1 VSPVGANLVGG
12 SSNLPT
18 PTMLC
23 SQLAAALRLTSF
35 ESALSVRLAS
45 AKLFKN
51 STTADKLKTARK

>member
-1 VSPVGANLVGG
+1 
-12 SSNLPT
+12 
-18 PTMLC
+18 MLC